1 MSHHPRVLR
10 ALMIPT
16 LGRIAARDRRA
27 PPPIRWRSMYIS
39 ALTAPLGPKM
49 FLDDVAEVVLK
60 GGVFSPS
67 QASMGQHFRRDRCTV
82 NRWVRLLV
90 RRGWLQVRRRGRKL
104 SNVYRLSRALW
115 RRMTGRRAPQ
125 LFKEDW
131 FKQLDLRMKAR
142 VAENREAPGG
152 HG

>member
-1 MSHHPRVLR
+1 
-10 ALMIPT
+10 MIPA
-16 LGRIAARDRRA
+16 LSRIAARDRSSA
-27 PPPIRWRSMYIS
+27 PPIRWRSMYIS

-125 LFKEDW
+125 LFREEW
-131 FKQLDLRMKAR
+131 FTQLDLRMRAR
-142 VAENREAPGG
+142 LADDQQAPEG
-152 HG
+152 HGRHR